1 MKRLLAPL
9 WYPPESGFAGGFY
22 RAKRIL
28 ESLDRWEPS
37 AIASDTFP
45 IGLPNVR
52 RYPTGALGTASALF
66 FKVMRAVNW
75 TWSTLAIIAM
85 GLVWREKFDVV
96 YGGPSEILP
105 ISLSALVIGK
115 LRGIPVVLCNQNV
128 RDTEFWALNREV
140 HRAADAIVTVSE
152 ALAEELRAEGLRG
165 PIYIGTN
172 GADDC
177 SLPAQPARYEGVFVG
192 RNTEA
197 KGIFDLFSAWRR
209 VCDAR
214 PDARLA
220 CAGFIAPNVHARLRA
235 ALRSLKL
242 ETNVS
247 LLGPISDGEK
257 WQLYA
262 ASRVCVFPSHVE
274 GWGIVP
280 IEAHLAGL
288 PVVAYNLPAY
298 RDTIVKSP
306 GATLVP
312 VGDVRALARATLDF
326 LSADRVDRET
336 LRSWA
341 RRFTWSAAAAREEQI
356 LEQALESVGGGGG

>member
-1 MKRLLAPL
+1 VKRLLAPL
-9 WYPPESGFAGGFY
+9 WSPPEPSFAGGFY

-28 ESLDRWEPS
+28 ESLDRLEPF

-45 IGLPNVR
+45 IGVPNVR
-52 RYPTGALGTASALF
+52 RYPTRRLGTASALF
-66 FKVMRAVNW
+66 FKVVRAVNW
-75 TWSTLAIIAM
+75 MWSTLAIIAM
-85 GLVWREKFDVV
+85 GLAWREKFDVV

-128 RDTEFWALNREV
+128 RGTEFWMLNREV

-152 ALAEELRAEGLRG
+152 ALAEELRSEGLRV
-165 PIYIGTN
+165 PIYVGTN
-172 GADDC
+172 GADDG
-177 SLPAQPARYEGVFVG
+177 SLPEQPPRYDGVFVG
-192 RNTEA
+192 RHTQA
-197 KGIFDLFSAWRR
+197 KGIPELFEAWRR

-220 CAGFIAPNVHARLRA
+220 CAGFIAPHVNERLRA

-242 ETNVS
+242 EANVS

-262 ASRVCVFPSHVE
+262 TSRLCVFPSHVE

-298 RDTIVKSP
+298 DNTIAKSP
-306 GATLVP
+306 GAKLVQL
-312 VGDVRALARATLDF
+312 GDVNAFADSILDF
-326 LSADRVDRET
+326 LSTDRIDRET

-341 RRFTWSAAAAREEQI
+341 KRFTWSAAAAREEQI
-356 LEQALESVGGGGG
+356 LEQALENIGGARG